1 MMLFIA
7 IITFFLQ
14 FQGLSCQVLDA
25 NGVSL
30 DEKVLYIERLM
41 LTPGSIDFQ
50 VGPCDFL
57 LNGPPPETSGDLV
70 RLSLFNLAVFH

>member
-1 MMLFIA
+1 MLFIA
-7 IITFFLQ
+7 ILAFFLQ
-14 FQGLSCQVLDA
+14 FQSLNCQVLDA

-50 VGPCDFL
+50 VGPCNSF
-57 LNGPPPETSGDLV
+57 LNGPPPGTSGDLV
-70 RLSLFNLAVFH
+70 RLSLFNLAVFS